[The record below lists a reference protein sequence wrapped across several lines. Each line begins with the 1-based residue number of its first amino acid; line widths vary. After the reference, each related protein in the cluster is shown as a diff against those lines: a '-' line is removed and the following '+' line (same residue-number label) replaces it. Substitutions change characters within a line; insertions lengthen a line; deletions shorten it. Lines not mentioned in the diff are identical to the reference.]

1 MPTSRVFKR
10 RVPLRQSKQ
19 YLMPS
24 FETRRQVP
32 FTPQEMFALVADV
45 ERYPE
50 FLPLCEG
57 LRVLSRNGEGDQQTL
72 VAAMDVGYKG
82 IRETFTSR
90 VTLDATVPVVRTD
103 LVSGPFTKLVN
114 KWDFT
119 ETPGGC
125 EVKFFID
132 YEFKSMLLQMLVGGL
147 FQQAFGRFAEA
158 FEERAHTIY
167 GRRVSTA

>member
-1 MPTSRVFKR
+1 
-10 RVPLRQSKQ
+10 
-19 YLMPS
+19 MPS

-32 FTPQEMFALVADV
+32 FSPHEMFDLVADV

-57 LRVLSRNGEGDQQTL
+57 LRVLSRDGEGDLRTL

-90 VTLDATVPVVRTD
+90 VTLDRNIPSVRTD
-103 LVSGPFTKLVN
+103 LVQGPFNKLVN

-119 ETPGGC
+119 ATPGGC
-125 EVKFFID
+125 EVRFFID
-132 YEFKSMLLQMLVGGL
+132 YEFKSMLLQILVGGL

-167 GRRVSTA
+167 GRRVSIA

>member
-1 MPTSRVFKR
+1 
-10 RVPLRQSKQ
+10 
-19 YLMPS
+19 MPS

-32 FTPQEMFALVADV
+32 FTTHEMFNLVADV

-57 LRVLSRNGEGDQQTL
+57 LRVLSREGEGDLRTL
-72 VAAMDVGYKG
+72 IAAMDVGYKG

-90 VTLDATVPVVRTD
+90 VTLDRNIPSVRTD
-103 LVSGPFTKLVN
+103 LVQGPFNKLVN
-114 KWDFT
+114 TWDFT
-119 ETPGGC
+119 TTPGGC
-125 EVKFFID
+125 EVRFFID
-132 YEFKSMLLQMLVGGL
+132 YEFKSMLLQILVGGL

-167 GRRVSTA
+167 GRRVSIA

>member
-1 MPTSRVFKR
+1 
-10 RVPLRQSKQ
+10 
-19 YLMPS
+19 MPS

-32 FTPQEMFALVADV
+32 FTPHEMFDLVADV

-57 LRVLSRNGEGDQQTL
+57 LRVLSRNDDDEPRTL

-90 VTLDATVPVVRTD
+90 VTLDRTVPGVRTD
-103 LVSGPFTKLVN
+103 LVQGPFDRLVN
-114 KWDFT
+114 KWDFA

-125 EVKFFID
+125 EVRFFID
-132 YEFKSMLLQMLVGGL
+132 YEFKSMILQMMVGGV
-147 FQQAFGRFAEA
+147 FEQAFGRFAEA

-167 GRRVSTA
+167 GRRVSSA

>member
-1 MPTSRVFKR
+1 
-10 RVPLRQSKQ
+10 
-19 YLMPS
+19 MPS

-32 FTPQEMFALVADV
+32 FTTQEMFDLVADV

-57 LRVLSRNGEGDQQTL
+57 LRVLSRNGEGEQSTL
-72 VAAMDVGYKG
+72 VAAMEVGYKG

-90 VTLDATVPVVRTD
+90 VTLDSVTPSVRTD
-103 LVSGPFTKLVN
+103 LVQGPFTKLVN
-114 KWDFT
+114 KWNFT

-132 YEFKSMLLQMLVGGL
+132 YEFKSMILQMLVGSV
-147 FQQAFGRFAEA
+147 FEQAFGKFAEA

-167 GRRVSTA
+167 GRRVSSA

>member
-1 MPTSRVFKR
+1 
-10 RVPLRQSKQ
+10 
-19 YLMPS
+19 MPS

-32 FTPQEMFALVADV
+32 FTPREMFDLVADV

-57 LRVLSRNGEGDQQTL
+57 LRVLSRDDEGDPRTL

-90 VTLDATVPVVRTD
+90 VTLDRAVPIVRTD
-103 LVSGPFTKLVN
+103 LVQGPFNKLVN
-114 KWDFT
+114 TWDFA

-125 EVKFFID
+125 DIRFFID
-132 YEFKSMLLQMLVGGL
+132 YEFKSMILQMLVGGV
-147 FQQAFGRFAEA
+147 FEQAFGRFAEA
-158 FEERAHTIY
+158 FEERAHVIY
-167 GRRVSTA
+167 GRRVNST

>member
-1 MPTSRVFKR
+1 
-10 RVPLRQSKQ
+10 
-19 YLMPS
+19 MPS

-32 FTPQEMFALVADV
+32 FTTHEMFDLVADV

-50 FLPLCEG
+50 FVPLCEG
-57 LRVLSRNGEGDQQTL
+57 LRVLSRGGAGDRRTL

-90 VTLDATVPVVRTD
+90 VALDRVVPSVRAD
-103 LVSGPFTKLVN
+103 LVEGPFARLIN
-114 KWDFT
+114 RWDFAGT
-119 ETPGGC
+119 SGGC

-147 FQQAFGRFAEA
+147 FEQAFGRFAEA
-158 FEERAHTIY
+158 FEERAHAIY
-167 GRRVSTA
+167 GRRVSSV

>member
-1 MPTSRVFKR
+1 
-10 RVPLRQSKQ
+10 
-19 YLMPS
+19 MPS
-24 FETRRQVP
+24 FETRRTVP
-32 FTPQEMFALVADV
+32 FTPHEMFDLVADV

-57 LRVLSRNGEGDQQTL
+57 LRVLSYDGEGDRRSL

-90 VTLDATVPVVRTD
+90 VQLDRSIPSVRTD
-103 LVSGPFTKLVN
+103 LVQGPFNRLLN

-119 ETPGGC
+119 PTPGGC

-132 YEFKSMLLQMLVGGL
+132 YEFKSMILQMLVGAV
-147 FQQAFGRFAEA
+147 FEQAFGRFSEA
-158 FEERAHTIY
+158 FEARAHQVY
-167 GRRVSTA
+167 GHRSPSVDATT

>member
-1 MPTSRVFKR
+1 
-10 RVPLRQSKQ
+10 
-19 YLMPS
+19 MPS

-32 FTPQEMFALVADV
+32 FTTHEMFDLVADV

-57 LRVLSRNGEGDQQTL
+57 LRVLSRDGDGEQRTL
-72 VAAMDVGYKG
+72 VAAMEVGYKG

-90 VTLDATVPVVRTD
+90 VTLDGSAPSVRTD
-103 LVSGPFTKLVN
+103 LVEGPFTKLINRWGFVD
-114 KWDFT
+114 K
-119 ETPGGC
+119 PGGC
-125 EVKFFID
+125 EVTFFID

-158 FEERAHTIY
+158 FEERAHAIY
-167 GRRVSTA
+167 GRRVSSA

>member
-1 MPTSRVFKR
+1 
-10 RVPLRQSKQ
+10 
-19 YLMPS
+19 MPS

-32 FTPQEMFALVADV
+32 FTTHEMFDLVADV

-57 LRVLSRNGEGDQQTL
+57 LRVLSRDGEGDLRTL

-90 VTLDATVPVVRTD
+90 VTLDRNIPSVRTD
-103 LVSGPFTKLVN
+103 LVQGPFNKLVN
-114 KWDFT
+114 TWDFT
-119 ETPGGC
+119 ATPGGC
-125 EVKFFID
+125 EVRFFID
-132 YEFKSMLLQMLVGGL
+132 YEFKSMLLQILVGGL

-167 GRRVSTA
+167 GRRVSIA

>member
-1 MPTSRVFKR
+1 
-10 RVPLRQSKQ
+10 
-19 YLMPS
+19 MPS

-32 FTPQEMFALVADV
+32 FTTQEMFDLVADV

-57 LRVLSRNGEGDQQTL
+57 LRVLSSDDEGDRRTL

-90 VTLDATVPVVRTD
+90 VVLDRTVPNVRTD
-103 LVSGPFTKLVN
+103 LVQGPFNRLTN
-114 KWDFT
+114 RWDFA
-119 ETPGGC
+119 ETASGC

-132 YEFKSMLLQMLVGGL
+132 YEFKSMILQMLAGGV
-147 FQQAFGRFAEA
+147 FEQAFGRFAEA
-158 FEERAHTIY
+158 FEERAHKVY
-167 GRRVSTA
+167 GRRMSVG

>member
-1 MPTSRVFKR
+1 
-10 RVPLRQSKQ
+10 
-19 YLMPS
+19 MPS

-32 FTPQEMFALVADV
+32 FTPHEMFDLIADV

-57 LRVLSRNGEGDQQTL
+57 LRVLSRDDDGDPRTL

-90 VTLDATVPVVRTD
+90 VILDRAVPTVRTD
-103 LVSGPFTKLVN
+103 LVQGPFNKLVN
-114 KWDFT
+114 MWDFA

-125 EVKFFID
+125 DVRFFID
-132 YEFKSMLLQMLVGGL
+132 YEFKSMMLQMLVGGV
-147 FQQAFGRFAEA
+147 FEQAFGRFAEA
-158 FEERAHTIY
+158 FEERAHMIY
-167 GRRVSTA
+167 GRRVSSA